1 MRREASLRS
10 SARSLDRPCHT
21 DVRNTVPPRN
31 SDTSSL
37 PVCRRRRLVARSLD
51 RQNTESRIDPK
62 FVATNAQ
69 FQACYRA
76 SGDSERIVQIFY
88 SRCTPSPTTSL
99 AIDLI
104 HDRFAICGNISHD
117 AAVTMIADRCS
128 DAIFIANKACG
139 RLAIGDKQELDEAT
153 WRKTARHPI

>member
-1 MRREASLRS
+1 
-10 SARSLDRPCHT
+10 
-21 DVRNTVPPRN
+21 
-31 SDTSSL
+31 
-37 PVCRRRRLVARSLD
+37 VCRRRRLVARSLD

-88 SRCTPSPTTSL
+88 SRCTPSPTTAL

-104 HDRFAICGNISHD
+104 HDRFAICGNISDLYCD

-139 RLAIGDKQELDEAT
+139 RLAIGDKQKIDKAT
-153 WRKTARHPI
+153 WRKPRGIRLTRTSRYIRDKLFPKRG